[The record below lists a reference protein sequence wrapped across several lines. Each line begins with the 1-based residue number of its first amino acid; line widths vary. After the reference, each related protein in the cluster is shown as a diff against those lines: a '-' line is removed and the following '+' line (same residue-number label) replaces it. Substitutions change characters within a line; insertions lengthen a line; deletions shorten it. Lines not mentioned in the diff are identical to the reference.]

1 MKFELGW
8 VVVIG
13 AMVFFYLRMYQLR
26 GKRRREA
33 RQMELDRLK
42 AGAKR
47 KASDAPLPSAK
58 DQVTYQVGS
67 WVLLALGAAVML
79 LGLAMRTATWIPAPF
94 LPYWWA
100 VTALGV
106 LLFTFG
112 FK

>member
-1 MKFELGW
+1 MNFEIGW
-8 VVVIG
+8 VVVIA

-33 RQMELDRLK
+33 RQMELERLK

-47 KASDAPLPSAK
+47 KASDAPLPSPK
-58 DQVTYQVGS
+58 EQVTYQVGS
-67 WVLLALGAAVML
+67 WVLLALGAGVML
-79 LGLAMRTATWIPAPF
+79 LGLAMRTATWIPELF

-100 VTALGV
+100 VTTLGV
-106 LLFTFG
+106 VLFTLG